1 MIDPYHSVEII
12 IETRSS
18 TESLVAAFLPG
29 KIRSGSFAPN
39 GEVLGNDSGDT
50 TITRIRYE
58 ESSHSKLI
66 VCPAPSDTKDADA
79 RIRQLCKELNDLP
92 EEARREWDQ
101 AELREF
107 YVGYD
112 VDGIEFSY
120 ASRFSQDTITA
131 AAALRAA
138 IGLVMYKRRND

>member
-1 MIDPYHSVEII
+1 MV

-29 KIRSGSFAPN
+29 KVRSDSFAPD
-39 GEVLGNDSGDT
+39 GEVLGDDSGDT
-50 TITRIRYE
+50 TITRMRYGNPDRT
-58 ESSHSKLI
+58 KLI
-66 VCPAPSDTKDADA
+66 VSPLPSDVHSADE
-79 RIRQLCKELNDLP
+79 RIRQLCAELNVLP
-92 EEARREWDQ
+92 EEARRELDQ

-120 ASRFSQDTITA
+120 ENRFSEDTIKE
-131 AAALRAA
+131 AAALGAS
-138 IGLVMYKRRND
+138 IGIVMYKGRSD